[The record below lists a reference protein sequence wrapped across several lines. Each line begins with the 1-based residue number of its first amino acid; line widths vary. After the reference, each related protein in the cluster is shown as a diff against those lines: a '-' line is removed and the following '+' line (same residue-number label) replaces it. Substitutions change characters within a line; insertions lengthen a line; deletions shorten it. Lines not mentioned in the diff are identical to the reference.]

1 MRSRQGI
8 LLVLGGLLA
17 SLALWSHQA
26 QTQEKSSGKVL
37 SILSTTDAIGYTS
50 PCG

>member
-1 MRSRQGI
+1 MRLRQGM
-8 LLVLGGLLA
+8 LLVTGGLVA

-26 QTQEKSSGKVL
+26 QTQGKSGGKIL
-37 SILSTTDAIGYTS
+37 SVLSTTDAIGYTS